1 MRHAPA
7 TQRNRDPIL
16 AVLQQILP
24 PAGFLLEIA
33 SGTGEHAAYMA
44 PRLPGWT
51 WQPSDREP
59 DTQSIDGHSR
69 AAGARNVRPA
79 MRLDVTEPLWPIT
92 SADAILCC
100 NMIHIASWT
109 AAEGPVR
116 GRSADTDWGR
126 AAGPVR
132 TVPAARPAYGAFE
145 RSLRRESAR
154 PGSGM
159 GRPLPGYRGAAAGR
173 NARPGMPGRD
183 RDARQQSYRGVPPAI
198 AG

>member
-109 AAEGPVR
+109 AAEGLFE
-116 GRSADTDWGR
+116 G
-126 AAGPVR
+126 
-132 TVPAARPAYGAFE
+132 AARTLTGGGPLILYGPFRRHGRHTAPSNEAFDAN
-145 RSLRRESAR
+145 LRAQDPEWGVRCLDTEV
-154 PGSGM
+154 
-159 GRPLPGYRGAAAGR
+159 RPLAETHGLECRDVIEMPANNLTVVFR
-173 NARPGMPGRD
+173 RP
-183 RDARQQSYRGVPPAI
+183 
-198 AG
+198 